1 MERRRLQALIN
12 SAASRS
18 ASILLVEEDLEDIPQ
33 LNPPAALAFV
43 APERWEAEGAGSDQ
57 RLTIAVAGSRL
68 SLSPLERCLLPF
80 AEYTIT
86 VHCDNEAWSVR
97 RRFSAFV
104 QLLADLGETRW
115 EPELLAALPPLRRTL
130 LGCASSLNP
139 AFRRARAAALQH
151 FLHALAAVRPSP
163 LRAPPLADFLGV
175 TLFHPARR
183 PRLLREPRWGD
194 GEEATPPV
202 RRILCLHGRRSNAAA
217 MRAQSERVR
226 AALPA
231 YEFVFLEAPMRAPAA
246 ADVAV
251 SGLADPPYFEWWAEP
266 SADAAAA
273 AAAASAGGSAGGVDA
288 AAAAEAEAALLRL
301 EGLHRSA
308 VAVASLAQARGPFC
322 AALGIGEGATVAA
335 VLTALQRG
343 FAPPRP
349 FGLPELPCLWDAV
362 VLGGGAAPVRTNH
375 AATAPPS
382 LRMTPRP
389 RPPRPHRPTSAS
401 SRSSSRR
408 CRARRSTSS
417 PATTPPP
424 RRRAKRSPAT
434 SPAAAAASSTPTPS
448 PAASRSTR
456 APTAHAASAAPT
468 THTGNSPRG
477 SLSSSARARGGA
489 PADSADT

>member
-1 MERRRLQALIN
+1 
-12 SAASRS
+12 
-18 ASILLVEEDLEDIPQ
+18 
-33 LNPPAALAFV
+33 
-43 APERWEAEGAGSDQ
+43 
-57 RLTIAVAGSRL
+57 
-68 SLSPLERCLLPF
+68 
-80 AEYTIT
+80 
-86 VHCDNEAWSVR
+86 
-97 RRFSAFV
+97 
-104 QLLADLGETRW
+104 
-115 EPELLAALPPLRRTL
+115 
-130 LGCASSLNP
+130 
-139 AFRRARAAALQH
+139 
-151 FLHALAAVRPSP
+151 
-163 LRAPPLADFLGV
+163 
-175 TLFHPARR
+175 
-183 PRLLREPRWGD
+183 
-194 GEEATPPV
+194 
-202 RRILCLHGRRSNAAA
+202 

-231 YEFVFLEAPMRAPAA
+231 YEFVFLEAPTRAPAA

-273 AAAASAGGSAGGVDA
+273 AAAVSAGGSAGGVDA
-288 AAAAEAEAALLRL
+288 AAAAEAEAAPLRL